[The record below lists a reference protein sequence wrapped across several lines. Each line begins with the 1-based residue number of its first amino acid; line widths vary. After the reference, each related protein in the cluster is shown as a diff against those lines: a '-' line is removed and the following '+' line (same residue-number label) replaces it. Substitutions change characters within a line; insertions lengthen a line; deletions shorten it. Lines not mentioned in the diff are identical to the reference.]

1 MEIAYEPPLFLT
13 KRRPAINTLVV
24 FVSLST
30 ITLTNQGEQVD
41 NFHIAG
47 TGSRQLVLN
56 SNKHIE
62 VRNQLVNLLAQAKV
76 EHGDSLVVI
85 SGMAEGFDEALAL
98 AAIQANVPFIAAI
111 PNKTY
116 IQYYWGT
123 ASILERDRTP
133 EAQDILSKA
142 QEIVYVC
149 PGVYGNDGRHSNF
162 HRNEWMV
169 DHANV
174 VWVYNP
180 TTRGTAQCYA

>member
-1 MEIAYEPPLFLT
+1 MSSMV
-13 KRRPAINTLVV
+13 N
-24 FVSLST
+24 
-30 ITLTNQGEQVD
+30 

-56 SNKHIE
+56 SNKHIA

-76 EHGDSLVVI
+76 EHGDSLTVI

-98 AAIQANVPFIAAI
+98 AAIQANVPFIAAV

-116 IQYYWGT
+116 IQHYWGR
-123 ASILERDRTP
+123 ASMLERDRTP

-149 PGVYGNDGRHSNF
+149 PSVYGSDGRHSNF

-169 DHANV
+169 DHADV

-180 TTRGTAQCYA
+180 TTRGTAQCYAYATKVNKPTVIIDLWLMIYG